1 MGNIQS
7 SFIEQQVFPKVKNAK
22 LSDIDAWL
30 KNNSYVLEKNVFH
43 YTPFDS
49 DHKNVCFVYL
59 HGNAEDALSVDIFK
73 CLKCSKLIA
82 YEYPGYGVR
91 QKETI
96 SEQKC
101 IDGVQEMATWLTE
114 NIPKEKSIV
123 VCGRSLG
130 TFFATRL
137 AHLLQKRCKAL
148 ILVSPMVSAIA
159 TKIPPPFH
167 KMFYMADMINTEHF
181 IDETFSNPGCKTL
194 ILHGTHDEIV
204 PVSHAEH
211 NAHSLRKKN
220 TVVEVK
226 TVQNAGHNDI
236 FQLYTLNLI
245 NTFIVDCFDDYKK
258 T

>member
-22 LSDIDAWL
+22 LADIEDWL
-30 KNNSYVLEKNVFH
+30 KTNNYVLEKNLFH
-43 YTPFDS
+43 YTPFDAN
-49 DHKNVCFVYL
+49 HKDVCFVYL

-73 CLKCSKLIA
+73 SLKCYKLLA

-91 QKETI
+91 QTEKICEEKLI
-96 SEQKC
+96 S
-101 IDGVQEMATWLTE
+101 GVEDITTWLIN
-114 NIPKEKSIV
+114 NIPEEKRIV

-137 AHLLQKRCKAL
+137 AHALQKRCSAL

-159 TKIPPPFH
+159 TKVPPPWH

-181 IDETFSNPGCKTL
+181 IDETFSNPSCRTL
-194 ILHGTHDEIV
+194 IVHGTNDELV

-211 NAHSLRKKN
+211 NARALRNKE
-220 TVVEVK
+220 TIVEVK
-226 TVQNAGHNDI
+226 TIQNAGHNDI
-236 FQLYTLNLI
+236 FQPYTIKLI
-245 NTFIVDCFDDYKK
+245 SEFLHSCCNDK